1 MEKIIQLPTQK
12 VRTKSKSCHV
22 PRKNHKMEW
31 HENVEWRWQSSSCFF
46 FLFHLYSLPDCLS
59 CYKWLSVGFLQIE
72 TERKRKLFNLLSPFY
87 FSSSFAVVFLMTM
100 MVATQI
106 SSYSYIFCL
115 FCGWKFPRGSRKC
128 RGGGGGISNAI
139 PLVEIIITL
148 IMSLEESRNQPRKNR
163 KEKTGN
169 ILQNGGLLGFFQC
182 RV

>member
-1 MEKIIQLPTQK
+1 MYQGKITKWNDMRMSSEDDNHHHVFSFFSICIPYPTASPA
-12 VRTKSKSCHV
+12 TS
-22 PRKNHKMEW
+22 
-31 HENVEWRWQSSSCFF
+31 
-46 FLFHLYSLPDCLS
+46 DCLS
-59 CYKWLSVGFLQIE
+59 DLYRLKQRERESCSIYFL
-72 TERKRKLFNLLSPFY
+72 LFTFLPLLLLF
-87 FSSSFAVVFLMTM
+87 FLMTM

-128 RGGGGGISNAI
+128 RGGGISNAI

-169 ILQNGGLLGFFQC
+169 NILQNGGLLGFFQC